1 MNEATYQAHY
11 AKAMQRTSKRLDS
24 EKSRK
29 VHKAI
34 CAAIGAKGMPS
45 LAGQSGKYDQQ
56 VYDAAKNRLKQQYGS
71 LVGFLLWPLIWAVLR
86 PILEA
91 MLPIIIE
98 WLIEQAM
105 SQRMGSGEIVGGLK
119 EWGNS

>member
-1 MNEATYQAHY
+1 MNEQTFQSHY
-11 AKAMQRTSKRLDS
+11 ARAMQRGKRLDS
-24 EKSRK
+24 DKSRK

-34 CAAIGAKGMPS
+34 CAAIGAKGLPFVVDDIY
-45 LAGQSGKYDQQ
+45 KQQ
-56 VYDAAKNRLKQQYGS
+56 IYLAAKGRLGQQYGS
-71 LVGFLLWPLIWAVLR
+71 IVGFIMWPLIWAALR

-105 SQRMGSGEIVGGLK
+105 AQRMGTTDIVGGMK
-119 EWGNS
+119 EWGNA

>member
-1 MNEATYQAHY
+1 MNEQTFQSHY
-11 AKAMQRTSKRLDS
+11 ARAMQRGKRLDS
-24 EKSRK
+24 DKSRK

-45 LAGQSGKYDQQ
+45 EPGRRGNYDGEVYSLAKS
-56 VYDAAKNRLKQQYGS
+56 RLKQQYGS
-71 LVGFLLWPLIWAVLR
+71 LVGFFMWPLIWAALR

-105 SQRMGSGEIVGGLK
+105 SGRMSTSDTVMGMK
-119 EWGNS
+119 EWGNG

>member
-1 MNEATYQAHY
+1 MNETVFQSHY
-11 AKAMQRTSKRLDS
+11 ARAMQRGKRLDS
-24 EKSRK
+24 DKSRR

-45 LAGQSGKYDQQ
+45 EPGRRGKYDDQ
-56 VYDAAKNRLKQQYGS
+56 VYDAAKTRLKQQYGS
-71 LVGFLLWPLIWAVLR
+71 IVGFIMWPLIWAVLR

-105 SQRMGSGEIVGGLK
+105 SGRMSTSDTVSGMK
-119 EWGNS
+119 EWGNA

>member
-1 MNEATYQAHY
+1 MNETVFQSHY
-11 AKAMQRTSKRLDS
+11 ARAMQRGKRLDS
-24 EKSRK
+24 DKSRK

-34 CAAIGAKGMPS
+34 CAAIGAKGMPFVVDDIY
-45 LAGQSGKYDQQ
+45 KQQ
-56 VYDAAKNRLKQQYGS
+56 IYLAAKGRLGQQYGS
-71 LVGFLLWPLIWAVLR
+71 LVGFFMWPLIWAALR

-105 SQRMGSGEIVGGLK
+105 SGRMSTSDTVMGMK
-119 EWGNS
+119 EWGNG